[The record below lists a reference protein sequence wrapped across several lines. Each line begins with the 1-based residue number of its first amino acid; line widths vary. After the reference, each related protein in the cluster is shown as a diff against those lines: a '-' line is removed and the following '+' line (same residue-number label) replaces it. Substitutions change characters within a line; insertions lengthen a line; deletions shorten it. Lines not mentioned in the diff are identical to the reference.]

1 MHDQFN
7 REVLRP
13 EFLIEMRDV
22 VERTTLDFLVTG
34 VEMHDDTVRP
44 TYRNNLAK
52 VRSPSR
58 WLTHENCTDCDPE

>member
-13 EFLIEMRDV
+13 EFLIEMFDV
-22 VERTTLDFLVTG
+22 VEGATLDLFVTS
-34 VEMHDDTVRP
+34 VEMHDDTVRSI
-44 TYRNNLAK
+44 YRNNLAK

-58 WLTHENCTDCDPE
+58 WLTHEKCTDCDPE